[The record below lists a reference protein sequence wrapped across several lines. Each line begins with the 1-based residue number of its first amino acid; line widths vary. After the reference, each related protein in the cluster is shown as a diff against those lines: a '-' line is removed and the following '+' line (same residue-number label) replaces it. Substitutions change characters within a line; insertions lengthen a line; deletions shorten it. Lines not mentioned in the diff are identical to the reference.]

1 MVYQQN
7 VLHYR
12 AESTGFEELHSVT
25 VPATAKAADIA
36 KSYAGNPHFRL
47 VKLTTYGGVLLHNFE
62 RQRQKN
68 KGRER

>member
-12 AESTGFEELHSVT
+12 SDSTNFEEVHRVT
-25 VPATAKAADIA
+25 VPATAKAKEIA
-36 KSYAGNPHFRL
+36 ANYAGNTHYRL
-47 VKLTTYGGVLLHNFE
+47 VKLTTYGGEPIYDFE
-62 RQRQKN
+62 RQRQRN

>member
-12 AESTGFEELHSVT
+12 CDSTNFEELHRVT

-36 KSYAGNPHFRL
+36 ANYAGNKHFRL
-47 VKLTTYGGVLLHNFE
+47 VKLTTYGGELIHNFE
-62 RQRQKN
+62 RTRQKN

>member
-1 MVYQQN
+1 MMVYKQN

-12 AESTGFEELHSVT
+12 AESTNFEEVHRVT

-36 KSYAGNPHFRL
+36 RNYKGNPHYRL
-47 VKLTTYGGVLLHNFE
+47 VKLTTYGGELIHDFE
-62 RQRQKN
+62 RQRS

>member
-12 AESTGFEELHSVT
+12 AESTNFEELHRVT

-36 KSYAGNPHFRL
+36 RNYKGNPHYRL
-47 VKLTTYGGVLLHNFE
+47 VKLTTYSGELLYDFE
-62 RQRQKN
+62 RQRQRN